1 MLKGNSKR
9 IFGNSLS
16 LFWSNNENIG
26 AEVEAFKSAYPARYI
41 RNAFNI
47 MKENYNNNKKR

>member
-1 MLKGNSKR
+1 MMKENSKR

-16 LFWSNNENIG
+16 LFGSNNENIG

-41 RNAFNI
+41 RDALTIIQKVN
-47 MKENYNNNKKR
+47 R